1 MVCEFHLNKA
11 IKKKNHLQR
20 PMSGS
25 GEAEINKK
33 LLPFHG
39 FTVHSKRTGNKWP
52 VRRQRLGRG
61 ALVIMGTAEA
71 KAEAGARPPAGL
83 LQLPHALNSSVPLSE
98 ASRPGTPSTS
108 LESRT
113 RGRALSLLL
122 LREPQARHAH
132 LPSVHKKGAPDM
144 QLLPSI
150 FLRGSKNGNSR
161 PGHAGESRSAP
172 HSLCT
177 HRRGLQA
184 TSQSF
189 VGQHPSCSCLPPLGA
204 PSDLTYRLW

>member
-11 IKKKNHLQR
+11 IKKKNHLPR
-20 PMSGS
+20 PTSGS

-33 LLPFHG
+33 MLPLHG

-61 ALVIMGTAEA
+61 ALAIMGTAEA

-83 LQLPHALNSSVPLSE
+83 LQLPPALKSSAPLSE

-108 LESRT
+108 LQSRT

-132 LPSVHKKGAPDM
+132 LPSVHKKGAP
-144 QLLPSI
+144 
-150 FLRGSKNGNSR
+150 
-161 PGHAGESRSAP
+161 A
-172 HSLCT
+172 
-177 HRRGLQA
+177 
-184 TSQSF
+184 
-189 VGQHPSCSCLPPLGA
+189 CSCRPQCFSEGLKMATAGLAVPASPEA
-204 PSDLTYRLW
+204 PRTASVPTGEVYKPQARAL

>member
-132 LPSVHKKGAPDM
+132 LPSVHKKGAPDISEGLKM
-144 QLLPSI
+144 ATADLAMPASPEAP
-150 FLRGSKNGNSR
+150 RTASV
-161 PGHAGESRSAP
+161 PTGEVYKP
-172 HSLCT
+172 
-177 HRRGLQA
+177 QA
-184 TSQSF
+184 RA
-189 VGQHPSCSCLPPLGA
+189 L
-204 PSDLTYRLW
+204 